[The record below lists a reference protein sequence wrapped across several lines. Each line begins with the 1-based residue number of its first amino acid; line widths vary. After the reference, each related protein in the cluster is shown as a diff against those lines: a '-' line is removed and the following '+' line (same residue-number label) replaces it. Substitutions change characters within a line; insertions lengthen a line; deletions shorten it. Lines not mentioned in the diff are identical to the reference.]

1 MTDLQHARI
10 ADLCA
15 ELRLSAMADLYGPAA
30 TANHPILIVAL
41 SIQIVAL

>member
-1 MTDLQHARI
+1 LTLAATIKKALASVSWGDNHH
-10 ADLCA
+10 
-15 ELRLSAMADLYGPAA
+15 PAA